1 MMVRRKTSVF
11 KKLQTKLIVIFAV
24 LLTVSLFSV
33 QVVTYFQL
41 KSILKAE
48 AESRGYGIVNELK
61 KNVDLNFKDYAKSI
75 SRFSVDPAVT
85 NLALYEN
92 QNNAWDIVNDNF
104 ESFLKVN
111 ERVGLIYVGT
121 EKKGIYLTPQ
131 VELPDDFDPTTRP
144 WYTKANENPRE
155 VVWTDPYL
163 DVNTGS
169 YVITAS
175 KAIKVGTKVIGVVAL
190 DMSLKSLD
198 EMINSTKVGYKGFS
212 FLLDQNGVA
221 IVHPTE
227 KGKDLSDLPF
237 IKKIYQ
243 KENGLVEYTYKNEK
257 RLMYFETIPELGWKI
272 GAVYKEKDLLATTNE
287 IRAVGLIITAVAI
300 IVTLVIV
307 YFVARTIANPI
318 LELQKQVEKV
328 AQGDLTATA
337 TVKARDEVGDL
348 ASHFNQ
354 MVEHMRMLIQNVNS
368 AVREVTD
375 SAENLSAVAEE
386 TMAASEQ
393 IASAIEDI
401 AKGATEQAN
410 DVDNM
415 NERTNQ
421 LSAQIDQVN
430 ESMKKM
436 NSLSSQSAASSKEG
450 IHILETLQLK
460 STEANQE
467 ILAVEKVIADLVQKV
482 KNIEE
487 VIGTITAI
495 SEQTNLLA
503 LNASIEAAR
512 AGESGKGFAVVAE
525 EVRKLSEQSARA
537 TEQIRATIAGIQK
550 ESEKAVAAMIRTK
563 EMNEEQTTAVFQ
575 TEEAFKKIADIM
587 SQLDESI
594 QTITKEIEIM
604 NAHKESVVES
614 IQSIS
619 AVSQQSAASAE
630 EVSASTEEQLRAL
643 GTVAESAEKLNDA
656 SKHLQELVQNFKL

>member
-1 MMVRRKTSVF
+1 MVRGKTSVF
-11 KKLQTKLIVIFAV
+11 KKLQTKLIIIFAA
-24 LLTVSLFSV
+24 LLTVSLLTV
-33 QVVTYFQL
+33 QVVNYFQL

-61 KNVDLNFKDYAKSI
+61 KNVEYNFKDYAKSI

-92 QNNAWDIVNDNF
+92 QNNAWDTVSENF
-104 ESFLKVN
+104 ESFLKIN
-111 ERVGLIYVGT
+111 ERVGLVYVGT
-121 EKKGIYLTPQ
+121 EKKGIYLSPH
-131 VELPDDFDPTTRP
+131 VDLPSDFDPTKRP
-144 WYTKANENPRE
+144 WYIKAKENPRE

-175 KAIKVGTKVIGVVAL
+175 KAIKVGTKVVGVVAL
-190 DMSLKSLD
+190 DLSLKSLD
-198 EMINSTKVGYKGFS
+198 QIVNNTEVGYNGFS
-212 FLLDQNGVA
+212 FLLDHNGVA
-221 IVHPTE
+221 VVHPTE
-227 KGKDLSDLPF
+227 KGKDMSDLPF
-237 IKKIYQ
+237 IKKIYK
-243 KENGLVEYTYKNEK
+243 KENGLVEYTFKNEK
-257 RLMYFETIPELGWKI
+257 RLLYFETIPQLKWKI
-272 GAVYKEKDLLATTNE
+272 GAVYKEKDLLETTNE
-287 IRAVGLIITAVAI
+287 IRAAGLIITVVAI
-300 IVTLVIV
+300 GITLVIV
-307 YFVARTIANPI
+307 YFVSRTIANPI
-318 LELQKQVEKV
+318 VELRKQVEKV
-328 AQGDLTATA
+328 AQGDLTASA
-337 TVKARDEVGDL
+337 SVKARDEVGDL
-348 ASHFNQ
+348 AAHFNQ
-354 MVEHMRMLIQNVNS
+354 MVEHMRMLIQNVNH
-368 AVREVTD
+368 AVQEVTG

-393 IASAIEDI
+393 IANAIEDI

-415 NERTNQ
+415 NDRTNQ
-421 LSAQIDQVN
+421 LTAQIDQVN

-436 NSLSSQSAASSKEG
+436 NTLSAQSTASSKEG
-450 IHILETLQLK
+450 IQILETLQLK
-460 STEANQE
+460 SNEANQE
-467 ILAVEKVIADLVQKV
+467 IHSVEKVITELVQKV

-525 EVRKLSEQSARA
+525 EVRKLAEQSARA

-563 EMNEEQTTAVFQ
+563 EMNEEQTTAVAQ
-575 TEEAFKKIADIM
+575 TEGAFKKIADMM

-594 QTITKEIEIM
+594 QSISKEIELM

-619 AVSQQSAASAE
+619 AISQQSAASAE

-643 GTVAESAEKLNDA
+643 GTVAESAEKLSDA
-656 SKHLQELVQNFKL
+656 SKHLQELVQKFKL